1 MARAGRLGRT
11 VVIICNLRCQADH
24 GFAGWGSANQMI
36 ARMIRGV
43 LALALAVSPVFA
55 AEMAVAATRAQETI
69 PIEAQDGAYVVPVL
83 VNGLLPLKFIVDSGS
98 ADVSIPADVASTL
111 KKLGT
116 LSGADLL
123 GSKTYLLAD
132 GSKVSSEIYRI
143 ESLKIG
149 GLVMQN
155 VTVRVSAEK
164 SSLLLGQSFL
174 SRLKSWSVDNAKQ
187 ILIIYGNGT

>member
-1 MARAGRLGRT
+1 
-11 VVIICNLRCQADH
+11 
-24 GFAGWGSANQMI
+24 
-36 ARMIRGV
+36 MIRGALM
-43 LALALAVSPVFA
+43 LALAMAPVPAAAGAV
-55 AEMAVAATRAQETI
+55 TRAREAI
-69 PIEAQDGAYVVPVL
+69 PIEAHDGAYVVPVL

-98 ADVSIPADVASTL
+98 ADVSIPAEVASAL
-111 KKLGT
+111 RKLGT

-155 VTVRVSAEK
+155 VTVRVSAEN

-174 SRLKSWSVDNAKQ
+174 SRLKSWSVDNAKR
-187 ILIIYGNGT
+187 LLVMDGT